1 MAKAS
6 YQDLLT
12 LPATG
17 PLFGQLA
24 IRDLLLPDLLGVETS
39 NILYWAGRALAAKLP
54 VAEPDI
60 PALFEKVGLGTLTPE
75 AAKRVE
81 RSYLLAGAVVE
92 TRIQNFD
99 DPDFRLEAGFLA
111 QSLQQVL
118 GVVVE
123 ANPTIDR
130 RKKTVTLTVVLDP
143 KTEQPTADKPIAL

>member
-24 IRDLLLPDLLGVETS
+24 LRDLVLPDLLGVETS
-39 NILYWAGRALAAKLP
+39 SILYWAGRALAAKLP

-60 PALFEKVGLGTLTPE
+60 AALFEKMGFGTLAPE
-75 AAKRVE
+75 SAKKNE
-81 RSYLLAGAVVE
+81 RHYTLSGSVVE

-99 DPDFRLEAGFLA
+99 EPDFRLEAGFLA

-118 GVVVE
+118 GVVAE
-123 ANPTIDR
+123 ANPVVDR
-130 RKKTVTLTVVLDP
+130 RKKVVALTVVLDLKAP
-143 KTEQPTADKPIAL
+143 QPTAEHPIAL